1 MEQCCDHQPTK
12 MESQNNN
19 LVNLVGYISLTH
31 ATALHPIKY
40 SCLQCILAADTTLKP
55 QMYYYTCTLLYLLE
69 LPAIKSMQLLFK
81 GNTSSQSEVSYLNNK
96 QNRDGLCQARNVS
109 CFPLHCY
116 SLHVNHKKM
125 NT

>member
-55 QMYYYTCTLLYLLE
+55 QINILPYMYTVICIRNACHQKY
-69 LPAIKSMQLLFK
+69 AI
-81 GNTSSQSEVSYLNNK
+81 VI
-96 QNRDGLCQARNVS
+96 
-109 CFPLHCY
+109 
-116 SLHVNHKKM
+116 
-125 NT
+125 